1 MEADWEF
8 QIGGDAPVIE
18 AYWSGFV
25 DLRAHPER
33 AAELSECRE
42 LPGLADA
49 LVRLNASNSP
59 VWTSKTDIFIPERV
73 DPDEMDASAD
83 EVAYAIACYIDLLQR
98 TDRPWNNPAEA
109 EQACRELCAG
119 LRQKQLECCRIDI
132 VVRKAVEAGKNNL
145 GATVYL
151 TACGSTFIE
160 AKDRLGK
167 CLDFFA
173 EAVIGSMI
181 PGL

>member
-1 MEADWEF
+1 METDWEF
-8 QIGGDAPVIE
+8 EIGGDAPVI
-18 AYWSGFV
+18 APYWRGFV

-33 AAELSECRE
+33 AAEISECGE
-42 LPGLADA
+42 LPGLANA
-49 LVRLNASNSP
+49 LVRLNAANSP
-59 VWTSKTDIFIPERV
+59 VWTSKTDVFIPEQV
-73 DPDEMDASAD
+73 DADEMDASVH

-98 TDRPWNNPAEA
+98 TDRPWNDPAQA

-132 VVRKAVEAGKNNL
+132 VVRKAAEADNNKL

-151 TACGSTFIE
+151 TACGPTFIE

-167 CLDFFA
+167 CLDVFA
-173 EAVIGSMI
+173 EAAVVSR
-181 PGL
+181 